1 MPSWSSSP
9 LMSKPIITIKKEFA
23 VIRCKFTRSFT
34 PSSPSTAADESVVAL
49 TIWYLIDLLGT
60 AVFALSGALSA
71 LTKKM
76 YHDVVA
82 LFFVGFL
89 TALGGGTLRDVIMGA
104 YPIAW
109 IRDPAYL
116 LVILLSVLLAVVGR
130 RWWHGAFR
138 RPLVLFDTIGLGLFT
153 ILGMQKALL
162 AGVNT
167 WAAVLLGIITALFGG
182 VIRDTFVNELPLI
195 LGPQLYVTPCLAG
208 ALLYQVNQHQGLDP
222 TLNVVVS
229 AGLITLFRLLAIRQD
244 WRLPRVER

>member
-1 MPSWSSSP
+1 MG
-9 LMSKPIITIKKEFA
+9 TGVFA
-23 VIRCKFTRSFT
+23 V
-34 PSSPSTAADESVVAL
+34 
-49 TIWYLIDLLGT
+49 
-60 AVFALSGALSA
+60 SGALSA

-89 TALGGGTLRDVIMGA
+89 TALGGGTLRDVLMGA
-104 YPIAW
+104 YPLVW

-116 LVILLSVLLAVVGR
+116 LVILLGVLVAVVGR
-130 RWWHGAFR
+130 RWWHGALR

-167 WAAVLLGIITALFGG
+167 WASILLGIMTALFGG

-195 LGPQLYVTPCLAG
+195 FGRQLYVTPCLGG
-208 ALLYQVNQHQGLDP
+208 ALLYQVNQHQGLEA

-229 AGLITLFRLLAIRQD
+229 AGFITLFRLLSIKQD
-244 WRLPRVER
+244 WQLPRVER

>member
-1 MPSWSSSP
+1 MIS
-9 LMSKPIITIKKEFA
+9 LLLKVIAE
-23 VIRCKFTRSFT
+23 IRCKFANSFT
-34 PSSPSTAADESVVAL
+34 LLSLWTAADESFIAL

-60 AVFALSGALSA
+60 GVFAISGALSA
-71 LTKKM
+71 LGKKM
-76 YHDVVA
+76 YHDIVA

-116 LVILLSVLLAVVGR
+116 MVILLGVLVAVAGR
-130 RWWHGAFR
+130 RWWHGTLR
-138 RPLVLFDTIGLGLFT
+138 SSLLLFDTIGLGLFT

-167 WAAVLLGIITALFGG
+167 WASILLGIMTALFGG
-182 VIRDTFVNELPLI
+182 VIRDTFINELPLI
-195 LGPQLYVTPCLAG
+195 LGRQLYVTPCLAG
-208 ALLYQVNQHQGLDP
+208 ALLYQFNQHQGLNS

-229 AGLITLFRLLAIRQD
+229 AGFITLFRLLAIQQD
-244 WRLPRVER
+244 WTLPRVER